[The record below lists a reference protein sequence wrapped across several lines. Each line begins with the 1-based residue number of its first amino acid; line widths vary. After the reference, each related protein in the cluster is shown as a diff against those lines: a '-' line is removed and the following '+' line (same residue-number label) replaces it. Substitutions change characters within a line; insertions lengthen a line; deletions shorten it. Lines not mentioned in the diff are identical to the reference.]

1 MARPLKVVVIGGGIG
16 GLTAAT
22 ALMARGIAAEI
33 YEQTDELTPVGAG
46 IQMTPNAVKVLRA
59 LGLERGLRETG
70 FFPEATVGHDWR
82 SGKVVFRTP
91 LAGECER
98 LYGAPYVQIH
108 RADLQRTLCEKL
120 PAGTVRLG
128 KRCVAVRSERSSAI
142 ARFADG
148 SEAEGDL
155 LIAADGIRSV
165 ARTTLF
171 TEGTPRFTGNIC
183 WRSVIPF
190 DRPDHELVEPNN
202 AIWFGPRGHVVTYYV
217 RGGKAVN
224 LVACLETETWTEES
238 WNARSTPAE
247 LRAAYAG
254 WHPRLQRLFE
264 RAHEVFKWGL
274 FDREPMPAWTAG
286 RVTLLGDAAHPMLP
300 YLSQGAAM
308 AMEDGLVLARMLAES
323 PGDVAAALE
332 RYEAIRIPRT
342 ARVQLTSRAQGQ
354 KNHLISPWARLR
366 RDLVYRLRNLIDPQS
381 TGLKAAWVYE
391 YDAASAAAEPAMA
404 AAE

>member
-1 MARPLKVVVIGGGIG
+1 MRSLKVAVIGGGIG
-16 GLTAAT
+16 GLTVAS
-22 ALMARGIAAEI
+22 ALMARGITVEL

-46 IQMTPNAVKVLRA
+46 IQLTPNAVKVLRA
-59 LGLERGLRETG
+59 LGLEPGLRETG
-70 FFPEATVGHDWR
+70 FFPQATVGHDWR

-98 LYGAPYVQIH
+98 LYSAPYVQIH
-108 RADLQRTLCEKL
+108 RADLQRILCEKL
-120 PAGTVRLG
+120 PPASVRLG
-128 KRCVAVRSERSSAI
+128 KRCVAVGGDGSSAA

-148 SEAEGDL
+148 SEVEADL
-155 LIAADGIRSV
+155 VVAADGIRSV

-190 DRPDHELVEPNN
+190 AEPDYDLVEPNN

-217 RGGKAVN
+217 KGGKAVN

-238 WNARSTPAE
+238 WNARSTTAE

-254 WHPRLQRLFE
+254 WHPKLQRLFE

-274 FDREPMPAWTAG
+274 FDREPMPAWTIG

-308 AMEDGLVLARMLAES
+308 AMEDGLVLARMLAEE
-323 PGDVAAALE
+323 PGDVGQALR

-366 RDLVYRLRNLIDPQS
+366 RDLVYRFRNLINPQS
-381 TGLKAAWVYE
+381 TGLKAGWVYE
-391 YDAASAAAEPAMA
+391 YDAASVEAEPVAAAAE
-404 AAE
+404 

>member
-1 MARPLKVVVIGGGIG
+1 MRSLKVAVIGGGIG
-16 GLTAAT
+16 GLTVAS
-22 ALMARGIAAEI
+22 ALIARGIAVEV

-46 IQMTPNAVKVLRA
+46 IQLTPNAVKVLRA
-59 LGLERGLRETG
+59 LGLDGGLKEAG

-82 SGKVVFRTP
+82 SGKIVFRTP
-91 LAGECER
+91 LASECER

-108 RADLQRTLCEKL
+108 RADLQRILSEKL
-120 PAGTVRLG
+120 PPSTVRLG
-128 KRCVAVRSERSSAI
+128 KRCIAVRDSGNSAT

-148 SEAEGDL
+148 SEVEADL
-155 LIAADGIRSV
+155 VIAADGIRSV

-171 TEGTPRFTGNIC
+171 EEGTPRFTGNIC

-190 DRPDHELVEPNN
+190 DQPDHELVGPNN
-202 AIWFGPRGHVVTYYV
+202 AIWFGPHGHVVTYYV
-217 RGGKAVN
+217 KGGKAVN

-238 WNARSTPAE
+238 WNARSTTAE

-254 WHPRLQRLFE
+254 WHPALQRLFE
-264 RAHEVFKWGL
+264 RAQDVFKWGL

-308 AMEDGLVLARMLAES
+308 AMEDALVLARMLAEDR
-323 PGDVAAALE
+323 GDIAGALR

-366 RDLVYRLRNLIDPQS
+366 RDLVYRFRNLINPQS
-381 TGLKAAWVYE
+381 TGLKAGWVYE
-391 YDAASAAAEPAMA
+391 YDAASVQVESIMA
-404 AAE
+404 AAD

>member
-1 MARPLKVVVIGGGIG
+1 MRSLKVAVIGGGIG
-16 GLTAAT
+16 GLTVAS
-22 ALMARGIAAEI
+22 ALMARGIAVEL

-46 IQMTPNAVKVLRA
+46 IQLTPNAVKVLRA
-59 LGLERGLRETG
+59 LGLESGLRETG
-70 FFPEATVGHDWR
+70 FFPQATVGHDWR
-82 SGKVVFRTP
+82 SGKVVFRSP
-91 LAGECER
+91 LAGDCER

-108 RADLQRTLCEKL
+108 RADLQRILCEKL
-120 PAGTVRLG
+120 PSTTVRLG
-128 KRCVAVRSERSSAI
+128 KRCVAVRDDRRSAA

-148 SEAEGDL
+148 TEVEADL
-155 LIAADGIRSV
+155 VVAADGIRSV

-190 DRPDHELVEPNN
+190 DRPDHDLVAPNN
-202 AIWFGPRGHVVTYYV
+202 AIWFGPHGHVVTYYV
-217 RGGKAVN
+217 KGGKAVN

-238 WNARSTPAE
+238 WNARSTTAE

-264 RAHEVFKWGL
+264 RANEVFKWGL
-274 FDREPMPAWTAG
+274 FDREPMPTWTIG

-308 AMEDGLVLARMLAES
+308 AMEDGLVLARMLAED
-323 PGDVAAALE
+323 PEDVELALR

-354 KNHLISPWARLR
+354 KNHLTSPWARLR
-366 RDLVYRLRNLIDPQS
+366 RDLVYRFRNLINPQS
-381 TGLKAAWVYE
+381 TGFKAGWVYE
-391 YDAASAAAEPAMA
+391 YDAASVDATPAMA
-404 AAE
+404 AAD

>member
-1 MARPLKVVVIGGGIG
+1 MTRALKVVVIGGGIG
-16 GLTAAT
+16 GLTAA
-22 ALMARGIAAEI
+22 AAFMARGIAVVA
-33 YEQTDELTPVGAG
+33 YEQTDDLTPVGAG
-46 IQMTPNAVKVLRA
+46 IQLTPNAVKVLRA
-59 LGLERGLRETG
+59 LELERGLREFG
-70 FFPEATVGHDWR
+70 FLPQATVGRDWR

-98 LYGAPYVQIH
+98 LYGAPYMQIH
-108 RADLQRTLCEKL
+108 RADLQRILCEKL
-120 PAGTVRLG
+120 PPSTVLLG
-128 KRCVAVRSERSSAI
+128 QRCVALRNEGNSAI

-148 SEAEGDL
+148 RDVEADL
-155 LIAADGIRSV
+155 VVAADGIRSV

-171 TEGTPRFTGNIC
+171 QEGTPRFTGNLC

-190 DRPDHELVEPNN
+190 DGPDFDLVEPDN

-217 RGGKAVN
+217 NGGNAVN
-224 LVACLETETWTEES
+224 LVACLETATWLEES
-238 WNARSTPAE
+238 WNARSTTAE

-254 WHPRLQRLFE
+254 WHPKLQHLFE
-264 RAHEVFKWGL
+264 RAREVFKWGL
-274 FDREPMPAWTAG
+274 FDRDPMPDWTVG

-308 AMEDGLVLARMLAES
+308 AMEDGLVLARMLAEN
-323 PGDVAAALE
+323 PRDVALALR

-381 TGLKAAWVYE
+381 SGLKAGWVYE
-391 YDAASAAAEPAMA
+391 YDAARIGAGPSL
-404 AAE
+404 

>member
-1 MARPLKVVVIGGGIG
+1 MRPLKVVVIGGGIG
-16 GLTAAT
+16 GLTVAS
-22 ALMARGIAAEI
+22 ALIARGIAVEV
-33 YEQTDELTPVGAG
+33 YEQTEELTPVGAG
-46 IQMTPNAVKVLRA
+46 IQLTPNAVKVLRA
-59 LGLERGLRETG
+59 LGLEAGLQESG
-70 FFPEATVGHDWR
+70 FFPQATVGYDWR
-82 SGKVVFRTP
+82 SGKTVFHTP

-98 LYGAPYVQIH
+98 LYSAPYVQIH
-108 RADLQRTLCEKL
+108 RADLQRILCEKL
-120 PAGTVRLG
+120 PSTTVRLG
-128 KRCVAVRSERSSAI
+128 RRCVAVSDNGSSAI

-148 SEAEGDL
+148 SEAEANL
-155 LIAADGIRSV
+155 VIAADGIRSV

-190 DRPDHELVEPNN
+190 NEPDYDLVSPNN

-217 RGGKAVN
+217 KGGKGVN

-254 WHPRLQRLFE
+254 WHPKLQRLFE

-274 FDREPMPAWTAG
+274 FDREPMPAWTIG
-286 RVTLLGDAAHPMLP
+286 RVTLLGDSAHPMLP

-308 AMEDGLVLARMLAES
+308 AMEDGLVLARMLAQD
-323 PGDVAAALE
+323 PGNIGEALQ

-342 ARVQLTSRAQGQ
+342 ARVQLTSRAQGE
-354 KNHLISPWARLR
+354 KNHLTSPWARLR
-366 RDLVYRLRNLIDPQS
+366 RDLVYRFRNLINPQS
-381 TGLKAAWVYE
+381 TGLKAGWVYE
-391 YDAASAAAEPAMA
+391 YDAARVEAEPERTAAE
-404 AAE
+404 

>member
-1 MARPLKVVVIGGGIG
+1 MTRSLKVVVIGGGIG
-16 GLTAAT
+16 GLTVAS
-22 ALMARGIAAEI
+22 ALMARGIAVEV

-46 IQMTPNAVKVLRA
+46 IQLTPNAVKVLRA
-59 LGLERGLRETG
+59 LGLESGLRESG
-70 FFPEATVGHDWR
+70 FLPQATVGRDWR

-108 RADLQRTLCEKL
+108 RADLQRILSEKL
-120 PAGTVRLG
+120 PPSAVRLG
-128 KRCVAVRSERSSAI
+128 QRCVALRTERKAAI

-148 SEAEGDL
+148 REVEADL
-155 LIAADGIRSV
+155 VVAADGIRSV

-171 TEGTPRFTGNIC
+171 EAGAPRFTGNMC

-190 DRPDHELVEPNN
+190 EGPDFELVEPVN
-202 AIWFGPRGHVVTYYV
+202 AIWFGPRGHIVTYYV
-217 RGGKAVN
+217 NGGKAVN

-238 WNARSTPAE
+238 WTARSTAAE
-247 LRAAYAG
+247 LGAAYAG
-254 WHPRLQRLFE
+254 WHPKLQRLFE
-264 RAHEVFKWGL
+264 RAREVFKWGL
-274 FDREPMPAWTAG
+274 FDRDPMPGWTVG

-323 PGDVAAALE
+323 PEDVAPALR

-381 TGLKAAWVYE
+381 TGLKAGWVYE
-391 YDAASAAAEPAMA
+391 YDAARADVETAAAAE
-404 AAE
+404 